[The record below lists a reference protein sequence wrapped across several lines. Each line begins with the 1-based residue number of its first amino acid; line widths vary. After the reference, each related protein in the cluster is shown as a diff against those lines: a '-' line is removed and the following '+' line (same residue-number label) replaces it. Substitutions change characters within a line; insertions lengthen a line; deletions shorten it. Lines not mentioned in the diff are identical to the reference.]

1 MKEIIMIISMLFV
14 FIFCYMIM
22 MMVDALIEET
32 MDEEDFF
39 DEEYDFVDFDD

>member
-1 MKEIIMIISMLFV
+1 MLFV